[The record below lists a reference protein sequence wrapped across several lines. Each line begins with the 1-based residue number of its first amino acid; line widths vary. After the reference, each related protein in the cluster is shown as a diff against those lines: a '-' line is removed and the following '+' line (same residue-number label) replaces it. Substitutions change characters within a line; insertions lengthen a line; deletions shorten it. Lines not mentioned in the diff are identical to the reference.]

1 MLNDPTVLEAARVL
15 SARLLQENSPAEAKI
30 KKAFRL
36 IVCRN
41 PNEKEIKLLTTY
53 YTDQLT
59 VFKQKSD
66 AEKVLAVGEY
76 PVPAKVNKT
85 ALAAM
90 MGVLTT
96 IYNLEETITK
106 T

>member
-1 MLNDPTVLEAARVL
+1 V
-15 SARLLQENSPAEAKI
+15 EAKVI
-30 KKAFRL
+30 KAFRL

-41 PNEKEIKLLTTY
+41 PNEREIKLLSSY
-53 YTDQLT
+53 YNDQLK
-59 VFKQKSD
+59 VFAQNSK

-76 PVPAKVNKT
+76 PIPEKINKRS
-85 ALAAM
+85 LAAM
-90 MGVLTT
+90 MEVMTT